1 MRVYEVG
8 KESNSADAA
17 GLTMWD
23 EFLPYVRLN
32 VDKFKTENS
41 SLEEPTL
48 GEEAKSLSATLN
60 ILSEEQKKVYTIVT
74 DEDETIIPLVIEK
87 GSDKNIDEDGII
99 QVCTDKKVEGIE
111 FEQESFDTSIGQ
123 SILLKVTKTDPTF
136 EDEIELRLVANDDK
150 GYIGEEGELED
161 VLCGRV
167 IVKFKKSIEYVTLDM
182 KFNNLANDEPLA
194 RAMVQSYT
202 VNGAFSY
209 QQNFAHGQKCPQ
221 SSDEVKKKQTYLK
234 HLALYSKSID
244 GNDKDKPNG
253 SNPTREAFNTFWT
266 NRGYNVDDF
275 TNEQLLKGIK
285 LEDGNMYTD
294 ENGEIK
300 FKILK
305 SVLINADTTL
315 TLQLKDIDSSLSD
328 DNFSESIEI
337 HIKKQT
343 ESFESFDGDD
353 VNGDGIVEVNVNAT
367 CICNRGMT
375 LVDLENLAPNA
386 IANDRSTYLDA
397 LNLTCN
403 EFEIHTCIEKAHF
416 IAQLL
421 TESANLSATKE
432 FGVSNTSYGGYPG
445 RGLIQLTYKSTYRGY
460 EKFVGTEGEN
470 EQNKTDDFTS
480 SPTNKE
486 KLEQL
491 PHAALS
497 AGWFYTIYKGNI
509 LSASRGDDILEV
521 SARINGGFNGFND
534 RKNKLTICKAYLQTL
549 CSNNQLDNNTYN
561 YEDSRIYNNKT
572 YTFGWAIYHDT
583 KFTCKTGVTKDN
595 DEALV
600 AYQRFH
606 SFDNTSDYKNTYGI
620 ATLAEFSEYQKT
632 ELNSQGVEETV
643 VYFDDVVT
651 DRESTLN
658 PPENDD
664 QESTEQINNNQQN
677 ENARTN

>member
-8 KESNSADAA
+8 RESNYAECE
-17 GLTMWD
+17 GLTFWD
-23 EFLPYVRLN
+23 EFLPYVRLD
-32 VDKFKTENS
+32 VDSFMENNS
-41 SLEEPTL
+41 SLKEPKL
-48 GEEAKSLSATLN
+48 GEEPKSLSGTLN
-60 ILSEEQKKVYTIVT
+60 ILTEEQKKVYTIVT

-87 GSDKNIDEDGII
+87 GSDKNMDEDGII
-99 QVCTDKKVEGIE
+99 EVCADKKVEGIS
-111 FEQESFDTSIGQ
+111 FEKESFETSVG
-123 SILLKVTKTDPTF
+123 STILLKVTKTDPTL
-136 EDEIELRLVANDDK
+136 EDEIELRLVANDDP

-167 IVKFKKSIEYVTLDM
+167 IVKFKKSIEYVSLDM
-182 KFNNLANDEPLA
+182 KFNNLANNEPLA

-202 VNGAFSY
+202 INGAFTY

-221 SSDEVKKKQTYLK
+221 SSDDLKKKQTYLK
-234 HLALYSKSID
+234 HLGLYTDDID
-244 GNDKDKPNG
+244 GDIKN
-253 SNPTREAFNTFWT
+253 NPIDAFNTFWS

-275 TNEQLLKGIK
+275 TDGQLLNGIE
-285 LEDGNMYTD
+285 LEEGNMYTD
-294 ENGEIK
+294 ENGEMK

-305 SVLINADTTL
+305 SALINADTTL
-315 TLQLKDIDSSLSD
+315 TFQLNDIDSSLSN

-353 VNGDGIVEVNVNAT
+353 VNSDGVVEINVNAA

-397 LNLTCN
+397 INLTCN

-460 EKFVGTEGEN
+460 EQFVGTEGEN

-480 SPTNKE
+480 SLTNKE

-497 AGWFYTIYKGNI
+497 AGWFYRMYKGGI
-509 LSASRGDDILEV
+509 LSASREDDILEV
-521 SARINGGFNGFND
+521 TARINGGFNGFND
-534 RKNKLTICKAYLQTL
+534 RKNKLTTCKAYLKTL
-549 CSNNQLDNNTYN
+549 CSNSQLDSDTYN
-561 YEDSRIYNNKT
+561 YEDSRIYNNRT

-595 DEALV
+595 DGALV
-600 AYQRFH
+600 AYQRFQ
-606 SFDNTSDYKNTYGI
+606 SFSNTSSLKNTYQI
-620 ATLAEFSEYQKT
+620 ATLSEFSEYRKT
-632 ELNSQGVEETV
+632 ETNGKGVEETV

-651 DRESTLN
+651 DREGTLN
-658 PPENDD
+658 PPENGD
-664 QESTEQINNNQQN
+664 QENNDQTNTNLQN
-677 ENARTN
+677 ENERSN